1 MPGYSE
7 SRDILFTKFVDYRT
21 ACGLWNEGYGLNLL
35 YFDRYCTEH
44 FPDTDGLTQEMLN
57 GWCVQRETEN
67 KTSLVGRTLPA
78 RKLAEYLNER
88 GLAELSVPEMP
99 PLPPKQYI
107 PHSFTDE
114 ELARFFSECD
124 RRAISAK
131 TPKQKLRALEMAVMF
146 RLLYSSGIRT
156 TEARLLRVTDVDLE
170 HGVLNIRKSKN
181 CIEHYVAL
189 HSTATQM
196 LSDYDLAVSRMVPGR
211 ELFFPDKG
219 SKPISADILTWE
231 FHRSWDAVN
240 TENAV
245 PYDLRHNYAIHNI
258 NSWISAGFDFNDKLL
273 YLSKSMGHTSLDST
287 RYYYSIVPAL
297 AGIIEEKSGG
307 SSDDLIPEV
316 PDYEE

>member
-107 PHSFTDE
+107 PSSSLIVYSNVFISLSPPKLNSSFETRNKYRR
-114 ELARFFSECD
+114 LPRSHRQYLRFPLIPHRNCPWQRKFP
-124 RRAISAK
+124 R
-131 TPKQKLRALEMAVMF
+131 P
-146 RLLYSSGIRT
+146 
-156 TEARLLRVTDVDLE
+156 EA
-170 HGVLNIRKSKN
+170 
-181 CIEHYVAL
+181 
-189 HSTATQM
+189 
-196 LSDYDLAVSRMVPGR
+196 
-211 ELFFPDKG
+211 
-219 SKPISADILTWE
+219 
-231 FHRSWDAVN
+231 
-240 TENAV
+240 
-245 PYDLRHNYAIHNI
+245 
-258 NSWISAGFDFNDKLL
+258 SAGRSCCPRRQS
-273 YLSKSMGHTSLDST
+273 YL
-287 RYYYSIVPAL
+287 P
-297 AGIIEEKSGG
+297 
-307 SSDDLIPEV
+307 
-316 PDYEE
+316 